1 MYPANLALE
10 AAHLQLRT
18 DRFTAIEAAA
28 TVMLHLSRGEEMTPR
43 MVAAMTGWSPHDAA
57 RLLARMSRVVPIY
70 SDSGRWQMCAPA

>member
-1 MYPANLALE
+1 MIANLALE

-43 MVAAMTGWSPHDAA
+43 MVAAMTGFSPKKAWE
-57 RLLARMSRVVPIY
+57 LLAEMSRVVPIL
-70 SDSGRWQMCAPA
+70 SEDGHWRMA